1 MLSSGVR
8 VHDDCPKTSPWE
20 PRAEH
25 AGHAGRCDSME
36 LCEVLVLH
44 FERFILITFMA
55 MFKLVLFSLLFII
68 CIFKCIN
75 QNIAKRNLMVVVPC
89 TGLFCY
95 INHGALSNFSLC
107 VTFL

>member
-1 MLSSGVR
+1 
-8 VHDDCPKTSPWE
+8 
-20 PRAEH
+20 
-25 AGHAGRCDSME
+25 ME

-55 MFKLVLFSLLFII
+55 IFKLVLFSLLFII

-75 QNIAKRNLMVVVPC
+75 QNSKKKSYGNKIVSSTRLVVVPC

-95 INHGALSNFSLC
+95 LNHGALSKFSLC